1 MFCPEISRLMKQ
13 DQFWPVSTREIIIKH
28 PDLRVCR
35 TRIVCGFLTSF
46 LRHFCDWRQKIKNL
60 KFLHWFPNSVLSA
73 VLRSFSFQVGV
84 KLLSDACYKLKY
96 IIYTVTQNNP
106 MIKKAERK
114 WLVKLIYECTAG
126 FKKQSLPKLLCHSL
140 NLLTC

>member
-1 MFCPEISRLMKQ
+1 MKQ

-106 MIKKAERK
+106 MIKK
-114 WLVKLIYECTAG
+114 
-126 FKKQSLPKLLCHSL
+126 PKGNGWSNSFTNARLDSK
-140 NLLTC
+140 TVITKIVMS